1 MHLLYYSKQLLP
13 LDLDICF
20 HIYVLKS
27 IHMVALMR
35 LVFRFVKCILKAAE
49 NTFESQVH
57 PENTMERAV
66 CTEIN
71 RELTEKYDLINQLH
85 RSSNKSSIHI
95 P

>member
-20 HIYVLKS
+20 HIYVIKS

-35 LVFRFVKCILKAAE
+35 LVFRFVECILKAAE

-57 PENTMERAV
+57 PENTMERAQCV
-66 CTEIN
+66 Q
-71 RELTEKYDLINQLH
+71 K
-85 RSSNKSSIHI
+85 
-95 P
+95 